1 MEIEGENGSKTQ
13 LKKGLKTE
21 LGRGLGFDSEDRT
34 VSRRHVSFEP
44 KNTGRVHFEVIGR
57 NPIWVKSSRSDEIRV
72 FRRWEGGEI
81 EDGDMFCVSAKKPIW
96 FAAKILELGEGEDE
110 RAAGNER
117 ELDEG
122 IESGCGLRSVGD
134 LGLDSGD
141 VSGID
146 PVKGLLLNWIH
157 SCVAFLLYIGELM

>member
-21 LGRGLGFDSEDRT
+21 LGRGLGFDLEDRT

-72 FRRWEGGEI
+72 LRRWEGGEI

-157 SCVAFLLYIGELM
+157 SCVAFLLYIGELI